1 MGLART
7 FQLMYDLETMKW
19 KSGKNQ
25 LYLENNT
32 FVVEEKKKHQ
42 RETEQLGKL
51 FTTHITHI
59 WLKDNT

>member
-1 MGLART
+1 
-7 FQLMYDLETMKW
+7 MYDLETMKW